1 MCLIFRLFRAH
12 ALMNR
17 PTQGSVPAEAKLNL
31 ARSWVLNRP
40 VDSDGPNFPAI
51 QGTCPDEQANVGLRP
66 CGGKTRPKP
75 GNINTLGQ
83 ACLSKTTQFDR
94 LDLKIYYKLTKP

>member
-1 MCLIFRLFRAH
+1 MPNFPAFQGACPDEQANAGLCPCGGEFKPSS
-12 ALMNR
+12 LM
-17 PTQGSVPAEAKLNL
+17 
-31 ARSWVLNRP
+31 VLNRP

-66 CGGKTRPKP
+66 CGGTTRPKP
-75 GNINTLGQ
+75 GNRNTLGQ
-83 ACLSKTTQFDR
+83 ACLSNTTQFDR